1 MVLSTIVKLNLLAKN
16 RLIIRLMTRFLKH
29 FFGGRRTD
37 KLEKGCSKSMNHLY
51 NTIMRAIASTLF
63 HICLSI

>member
-37 KLEKGCSKSMNHLY
+37 KLEKGCSKSMNHL
-51 NTIMRAIASTLF
+51 
-63 HICLSI
+63 